1 MPVTRRNRIAK
12 LLSTAALAVATLAAA
27 GCATGPDRGG
37 YGTTYGPPPPPP
49 PGARRA
55 CPADRCGVVRDVGQV
70 YIRDDRQSNA
80 LGTVIGAVVGG
91 VLGNTIGK
99 GDGRK
104 AATVV
109 GAVAGGAVGHEVS
122 KRNSGDVPA
131 WRIVVRLDDGRMAT
145 VTQRDDPGVQ
155 RGDYVRI
162 EQGHVY
168 PH

>member
-1 MPVTRRNRIAK
+1 MPVTIRNRIAT
-12 LLSTAALAVATLAAA
+12 LLSTAMLVTATLAAA

-49 PGARRA
+49 PGARST
-55 CPADRCGVVRDVGQV
+55 CPADRCGVVHEVNQV
-70 YIRDDRQSNA
+70 YIQGDKQSQT

-109 GAVAGGAVGHEVS
+109 GAVAGGAVGHEVG

-145 VTQRDDPGVQ
+145 VTERDDPGVQ

>member
-1 MPVTRRNRIAK
+1 M
-12 LLSTAALAVATLAAA
+12 
-27 GCATGPDRGG
+27 
-37 YGTTYGPPPPPP
+37 
-49 PGARRA
+49 
-55 CPADRCGVVRDVGQV
+55 VRDVAQV
-70 YIRDDRQSNA
+70 YLRDDRQSQT

-109 GAVAGGAVGHEVS
+109 GAVAGGAVGHEVA
-122 KRNSGDVPA
+122 KRNSGEVPA
-131 WRIVVRLDDGRMAT
+131 WRIVVQLDDGRMAT
-145 VTQRDDPGVQ
+145 VTQREDPGVRQ
-155 RGDYVRI
+155 GDCVRI

>member
-1 MPVTRRNRIAK
+1 MPVTRPNRIAK
-12 LLSTAALAVATLAAA
+12 LLSTATLAAVTLAAA

-55 CPADRCGVVRDVGQV
+55 CPADRCGVVREVAQV
-70 YIRDDRQSNA
+70 YIQGDNQSKT

-91 VLGNTIGK
+91 LLGNTVGK

-104 AATVV
+104 AATVA
-109 GAVAGGAVGHEVS
+109 GAVAGGAVGHEVG

-131 WRIVVRLDDGRMAT
+131 WRIMVRLDDGRMAT
-145 VTQRDDPGVQ
+145 VTQKQDPGVRQ
-155 RGDYVRI
+155 GDYVRI

>member
-12 LLSTAALAVATLAAA
+12 LLSTAVLAAATLAAA

-37 YGTTYGPPPPPP
+37 YGSTYGPPPPRQT
-49 PGARRA
+49 GARRA
-55 CPADRCGVVRDVGQV
+55 CPADRCGVVREVTQV

-131 WRIVVRLDDGRMAT
+131 WRVVVRLDDGRMAT
-145 VTQRDDPGVQ
+145 VTQRDDPGVR